1 MQNQNTLNYG
11 NPTAFSSDRDHL
23 QISGV
28 GRVDTGLLVVTLCL
42 VGIGMVMVYSAGHVK
57 SSNQY
62 GISYHYL
69 RIQTIACI
77 IGLVGMGIASYIP
90 YRLYEKY
97 SNLLLFLAFVLLILV
112 FTPIGLGMPG
122 TDGGVFRRWIAI
134 KSIRFQPVEFAKIA
148 LLIHTAHF
156 LARKPERI
164 KSFFHGVLP
173 NILIIGL
180 MFGLVVKQPDFG
192 SAVLLAVT
200 AGCLLF
206 IGGIRLSHTFILVA
220 AGISLLA
227 GFIISSPYRL
237 KRLTEYWASIQ
248 SLEAASYQLER
259 SLDALQWGG
268 LFGVGIV
275 ESFAKINYLPEPHTD
290 FIFSILGEE
299 FGFIGAASVTI
310 IFMIFVWRGIS
321 IARRTENRF
330 GALFA
335 TGLTLII
342 GLQAFINIGVVTG
355 VLPTKGITLPFLSY
369 GGSSLVISLVSVGII
384 LNISR
389 SATRTLP
396 KARKNEPK

>member
-11 NPTAFSSDRDHL
+11 NPTAFSSDQDHP
-23 QISGV
+23 QISGI
-28 GRVDTGLLVVTLCL
+28 GRVDTGLLAVTLCL
-42 VGIGMVMVYSAGHVK
+42 VGIGMLMVYSAGHVL
-57 SSNQY
+57 SNNQY
-62 GISYHYL
+62 GISFHYL
-69 RIQTIACI
+69 RIQAVACV

-90 YRLYEKY
+90 YRFYEKY

-112 FTPIGLGMPG
+112 FTPIGMGVRGAEGG
-122 TDGGVFRRWIAI
+122 TFRRWIAI

-180 MFGLVVKQPDFG
+180 MFGLVAKQPDFG
-192 SAVLLAVT
+192 SAVLLAAT

-206 IGGIRLSHTFILVA
+206 IGGIRLSHTFMLVG
-220 AGISLLA
+220 AGVSLLT

-237 KRLTEYWASIQ
+237 KRLTDYWASLQ
-248 SLEAASYQLER
+248 SPDATSFQLGRSLEALK
-259 SLDALQWGG
+259 WGG
-268 LFGVGIV
+268 FFGVGIDD
-275 ESFAKINYLPEPHTD
+275 SAAKINYLPYPHTD
-290 FIFSILGEE
+290 FIFSVLGEE

-355 VLPTKGITLPFLSY
+355 LLPTKGITLPFLSY

-389 SATRTLP
+389 SATKTLP
-396 KARKNEPK
+396 KARKKET